1 MKKSNNRKVQPRQPK
16 PTKPYVSVQIGWV
29 VGVIYPHDGEEWLLT
44 KELQPQELHSK
55 HNRRSAHLYKRE
67 QDAIDAVERAKQT
80 TKWKVF
86 YRPYFLGT
94 FDPDQ
99 EWIKDMMKIVPIN
112 T

>member
-1 MKKSNNRKVQPRQPK
+1 MKKPNNRKVQPK

-29 VGVIYPHDGEEWLLT
+29 VGIIYPHDEREWLLT
-44 KELQPQELHSK
+44 KELELVELHPA
-55 HNRRSAHLYKRE
+55 HNKCLFHIYKRE
-67 QDAIDAVERAKQT
+67 QDAIDAVEKKKQT
-80 TKWKVF
+80 TRWEVF

-99 EWIKDMMKIVPIN
+99 EWIKKEMKIVPIK